1 MIYNKAGK
9 DGPVYLGMRGKPVFH
24 TERDSMKTYQ
34 ELRKTYKQFIYH
46 GFEITEEPGKVCL
59 TYDFEIPGLASFEP
73 RWEIP
78 CNRENLGEDDTF
90 LNMVFSLGMVE
101 LISYWKI
108 ACPREVIVEPWGLT
122 EKQIKW
128 WKRLYFNG
136 LGEFYYTNGIEEN
149 EEDFMEIKALGEV
162 WLPET
167 AEQQKLDSGMTEG
180 GEKYSRDAKGNE
192 SGKKA
197 GVCLVPVGGG
207 KDSSVSL
214 EILKEWK
221 DSNCCYIINPRG
233 ATLDSAKAAGYEDDQ
248 VIAVQRTLDANMLRL
263 NKEGYLNGH
272 TPFSAIVAFSATITA
287 YLNGLTYIVLSNE
300 SSANEST
307 VKDSYV
313 NHQYSKSFQFE
324 KDFYEYEKEYL
335 GSGTYYFSLL
345 RPLSEFQI
353 AAFFAGI
360 PVYHDV
366 FKSCNAGSKENIWCG
381 KCSKCL
387 FVWLILSPFLTQER
401 LTEIFGVNMAENPEM
416 EEYFKQLIGL
426 SKEKPFECVG
436 SCDEINAAIALTIRD
451 YPEDKEL
458 PYLFKRYK
466 ELGCYE
472 ENLPVCE
479 NYFGYYDHEN
489 LLPEAF
495 EEKFMAE
502 LKKRGVYRD

>member
-1 MIYNKAGK
+1 
-9 DGPVYLGMRGKPVFH
+9 
-24 TERDSMKTYQ
+24 MKTYQ
-34 ELRKTYKQFIYH
+34 GLRETYKQFIYH
-46 GFEITEEPGKVCL
+46 GFEISEEPGKVCI
-59 TYDFEIPGLASFEP
+59 TYDFEIPGLSSFAP
-73 RWEIP
+73 QWEIP
-78 CNRENLGEDDTF
+78 CDRENIGEDETF

-108 ACPREVIVEPWGLT
+108 TCPGEVIVEPWGLS
-122 EKQIKW
+122 EEQVKW

-162 WLPET
+162 WLPESAET
-167 AEQQKLDSGMTEG
+167 AASSAEAAKGDTSFKKEG
-180 GEKYSRDAKGNE
+180 G
-192 SGKKA
+192 
-197 GVCLVPVGGG
+197 CLVPVGGG

-214 EILKEWK
+214 EILKERK
-221 DSNCCYIINPRG
+221 DSNYCYIINPRG
-233 ATLDSAKAAGYEDDQ
+233 ATLESAKAAGYEESQ
-248 VIAVQRTLDANMLRL
+248 VIAVKRTLDANMLRL

-287 YLNGLTYIVLSNE
+287 YLHGLTYIVLSNE

-324 KDFYEYEKEYL
+324 KDFHEYEKEYM

-360 PVYHDV
+360 PAYHDV

-387 FVWLILSPFLTQER
+387 FVWLILSPFLSQER
-401 LTEIFGVNMAENPEM
+401 LTEIFGTNMAENPQM

-436 SCDEINAAIALTIRD
+436 SRDEINAAITLTIRD
-451 YPEDKEL
+451 YPEGKEL

-479 NYFGYYDHEN
+479 SYFGYYDHEN
-489 LLPEAF
+489 LLPKAF